1 MLKKAISCKIL
12 TLCCCC
18 AVFDYCVTV
27 NLGISIDITIVLITV
42 RAYRVKQ
49 CKEYMYLNLKD

>member
-1 MLKKAISCKIL
+1 MLKKAILCTKW

-18 AVFDYCVTV
+18 AVFDYCATV
-27 NLGISIDITIVLITV
+27 NLGISIDITIRNLMLITV

-49 CKEYMYLNLKD
+49 CKEYM